1 VIELKIRNN
10 LTFGHEFKFETE
22 FELKFL
28 EAKLLLNLGQ
38 IYWGFKLIWKDLI
51 NSPKLLFAL
60 TFQIVNL
67 D

>member
-10 LTFGHEFKFETE
+10 LIFGHEFKFETE

-28 EAKLLLNLGQ
+28 EAKLLLNLG
-38 IYWGFKLIWKDLI
+38 FKLIWKDLI

-60 TFQIVNL
+60 TFHIVNL